1 MFAFPCT
8 AAKLDSKS
16 PLSPRSPR
24 MSPRTP
30 IRASPKSR
38 SPKSRALHSPKSP
51 SLKSILSPP
60 QPKEETT
67 HVSFKADPLRRSKSP
82 TESFFES
89 MEKQQRSVEVLKLLE
104 QSAREQAAALLQ
116 KSPPVTLLPGVC
128 TPAEIAAGPT
138 ALRFQLQESS
148 ITGGTKTATRTQ
160 EVASAQPSI
169 QEAQKPKPK
178 SSSKPSASSSKK
190 LKHVAIGGLMSGTP
204 RKVPLVEIKALP
216 REILPPS
223 PTKKLQSP
231 GKSTFSPTQNQKSE
245 SATTPT
251 RKETGLSVTVH
262 LLTWFHTVVH
272 TRIFCML
279 NLCCLLC
286 RQQ

>member
-16 PLSPRSPR
+16 PLSPKSPR

-60 QPKEETT
+60 QPREEAT
-67 HVSFKADPLRRSKSP
+67 HVSFKTDPLRRSKSP

-89 MEKQQRSVEVLKLLE
+89 MEKQQKSVEVLKLLE
-104 QSAREQAAALLQ
+104 QSAREQAAALSQ
-116 KSPPVTLLPGVC
+116 KSPVPPLPGVC
-128 TPAEIAAGPT
+128 TPAEIVAGPT

-148 ITGGTKTATRTQ
+148 ITGGTKATPRTQ

-190 LKHVAIGGLMSGTP
+190 LKHVAIGGLMSGAP

-216 REILPPS
+216 KEILPPS

-231 GKSTFSPTQNQKSE
+231 GKATFSPTQNQKSE

-262 LLTWFHTVVH
+262 CSHGFTP
-272 TRIFCML
+272 
-279 NLCCLLC
+279 
-286 RQQ
+286 